1 MRDSSPIQSNVA
13 GVRGGEAVTKGM
25 RDGPKYP
32 LSVGK
37 NTHTKNVLRC
47 CYDRDNYEET
57 MAFNM
62 YLRLFFI
69 CVISQDHR
77 RKNFD
82 EGLLKGLSGEMP
94 DIVLVKRAP
103 PPKITH
109 SKVCGVV

>member
-1 MRDSSPIQSNVA
+1 MRGSNLIGGDVA
-13 GVRGGEAVTKGM
+13 GMRGGEAVTKGM

-62 YLRLFFI
+62 YFRLFFS
-69 CVISQDHR
+69 CVLLARSQR
-77 RKNFD
+77 
-82 EGLLKGLSGEMP
+82 
-94 DIVLVKRAP
+94 
-103 PPKITH
+103 
-109 SKVCGVV
+109 